1 MTQIKPTAGQTTP
14 RFADIA
20 TFFRLPVVKDLKK
33 LDAKNSEAVKIAIA
47 SALASYKEHVHT
59 ITSDNG
65 SEFAQHQEISVQL
78 EADFFFAHPYSSW
91 ERGLNE
97 NTNGLVRQYL
107 KKGSEFTHI
116 TDDNLAIIADTLNN
130 RPRKTL
136 SYKSPNEIFNP

>member
-1 MTQIKPTAGQTTP
+1 MN
-14 RFADIA
+14 
-20 TFFRLPVVKDLKK
+20 RL
-33 LDAKNSEAVKIAIA
+33 
-47 SALASYKEHVHT
+47 LASYKEHVYT

-65 SEFAQHQEISVQL
+65 SEFAQHQEISTQL
-78 EADFFFAHPYSSW
+78 EADFFFAHPYASW

-116 TDDNLAIIADTLNN
+116 TDENLALIADKLNS

-136 SYKSPNEIFNP
+136 NYKSSNEIFKNI